1 MRYGTIISTSHYLPE
16 IKVHNDELRQ
26 RFQQTLPDFVN
37 TMEERSGIRQ
47 RWHAPADWATS
58 DVALPAA
65 KLAVEYELEYGSHT
79 LEMHADGIVPGQ
91 RALIVDDL
99 LATGG
104 TCGAAVNLVERL
116 GGIVTGG
123 AFLVELDFLHGRE
136 KLAGYDVRSV
146 VRF

>member
-1 MRYGTIISTSHYLPE
+1 M
-16 IKVHNDELRQ
+16 
-26 RFQQTLPDFVN
+26 
-37 TMEERSGIRQ
+37 
-47 RWHAPADWATS
+47 
-58 DVALPAA
+58 
-65 KLAVEYELEYGSHT
+65 
-79 LEMHADGIVPGQ
+79 
-91 RALIVDDL
+91 DDL

-146 VRF
+146 VRY